1 MASGLGNPPYD
12 SSVAYLSGS
21 FPEKGYDEVCL
32 SFADL
37 PYFSAPWHLQGAV
50 ASGMAG
56 ISGNTGVLCCCGLFQ
71 KIEERKKA
79 ELREKQLKKDEE
91 QKVLDEQFSGI
102 NQGALAFLNAVNN
115 N

>member
-50 ASGMAG
+50 AIPVYYA
-56 ISGNTGVLCCCGLFQ
+56 VADYF
-71 KIEERKKA
+71 R
-79 ELREKQLKKDEE
+79 RLKKERTKED
-91 QKVLDEQFSGI
+91 
-102 NQGALAFLNAVNN
+102 NQGENYKEEDSSL
-115 N
+115 

>member
-37 PYFSAPWHLQGAV
+37 PFFLLLGIFKGLWHPGWLVFLAIPVYYAV
-50 ASGMAG
+50 ADY
-56 ISGNTGVLCCCGLFQ
+56 F
-71 KIEERKKA
+71 R
-79 ELREKQLKKDEE
+79 RLKKERTKED
-91 QKVLDEQFSGI
+91 
-102 NQGALAFLNAVNN
+102 NQGENYKEEDSSL
-115 N
+115 